1 MSNDL
6 LSTQGHMLLRRKQ
19 TPNDE
24 EQLIPHAW
32 SWQATEREEGGRS
45 NNRTPR
51 VAKFSRLSAQ
61 MVELSV
67 QQAQRERTL
76 RGTVPNNLSSVS
88 SPLLCL
94 RISWNRFRPFGT
106 GRQRIPGVFPPT
118 FVTAKPVVRPFV
130 RQKWIRSE
138 LPNCLFSTSR
148 SSILPEGVLCD
159 LAE

>member
-1 MSNDL
+1 MMSNDL

-61 MVELSV
+61 MVELSY
-67 QQAQRERTL
+67 
-76 RGTVPNNLSSVS
+76 NKLSASG
-88 SPLLCL
+88 LCGA
-94 RISWNRFRPFGT
+94 RFQT
-106 GRQRIPGVFPPT
+106 I
-118 FVTAKPVVRPFV
+118 
-130 RQKWIRSE
+130 
-138 LPNCLFSTSR
+138 
-148 SSILPEGVLCD
+148 
-159 LAE
+159 